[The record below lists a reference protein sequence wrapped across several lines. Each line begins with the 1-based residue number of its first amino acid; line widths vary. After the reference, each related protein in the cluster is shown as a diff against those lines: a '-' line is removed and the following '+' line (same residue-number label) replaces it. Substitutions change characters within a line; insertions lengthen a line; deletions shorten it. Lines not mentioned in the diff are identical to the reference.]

1 MTDDNRAFCTSC
13 GALLSSDSVFCQECG
28 SPVAEPDRI
37 YSEGPGLTP
46 ETFNRYQ
53 QDFLMAKAESRLK
66 RVRFLMVG
74 YMILGTI
81 IALSGLFYEQ
91 LLNSLPLDDP
101 TFESLL
107 GENYYDEMYAMVDQ
121 MWQLGI
127 VFIASVL
134 LILGSLVLSS
144 MRRHHLFAT
153 GLCAIGS
160 VALFF
165 SMSPDGIIF
174 AIIGLIVTYFLY
186 TTKVAFID

>member
-13 GALLSSDSVFCQECG
+13 GALLPPDSVFCQECG
-28 SPVAEPDRI
+28 SPVAKSDGM
-37 YSEGPGLTP
+37 YSEEPGLTHD
-46 ETFNRYQ
+46 TFNRYQ
-53 QDFLMAKAESRLK
+53 QSFLMAKAESRLK
-66 RVRFLMVG
+66 RVRFLMIG
-74 YMILGTI
+74 YLILGTI

-91 LLNSLPLDDP
+91 LLNSLPIDDP
-101 TFESLL
+101 AFESIL

-134 LILGSLVLSS
+134 LVLGSLILSS
-144 MRRHHLFAT
+144 MKRHHSIAI

-165 SMSPDGIIF
+165 SNSLDGILF
-174 AIIGLIVTYFLY
+174 AIIGLIVTYLLY
-186 TTKVAFID
+186 TTKIAFID